1 MVAVL
6 TFYDLAASLAVDDS
20 GLDFGGNCPLIDASR
35 LCWQADAVGSVG
47 VTTGAAAFVD
57 AVEACKVGA
66 GVTPFAVPEDEI
78 GAV

>member
-1 MVAVL
+1 MAVL
-6 TFYDLAASLAVDDS
+6 AFYDLAASLAVDDS
-20 GLDFGGNCPLIDASR
+20 GFNFGGNCPFINASR
-35 LCWQADAVGSVG
+35 LGWQADTVGGVG

-57 AVEACKVGA
+57 AVEACEVAA